1 MYSVFQFKTKG
12 RDVIY
17 TIFNIRITYHTTF
30 EKDKGFSSHAGFLLY
45 AQYVFRF
52 IFDHKQCLKQKTKST
67 MKKCIIMQT
76 KSCFLPIFWN
86 FQWPFLSKAKKF
98 DAYFLL
104 NNNFIWHVRKF
115 KQIVWNTFGTRIQIQ
130 KDSLKDLWLIKC
142 IYSAFSIKTILQD
155 TIDTVHS
162 FIIA

>member
-1 MYSVFQFKTKG
+1 MCSVFQFKTKG
-12 RDVIY
+12 RDVIC

-76 KSCFLPIFWN
+76 KSCFFHIFWN

-104 NNNFIWHVRKF
+104 NNNFIWHVWKF
-115 KQIVWNTFGTRIQIQ
+115 KQIVCITFGARIEIQ
-130 KDSLKDLWLIKC
+130 KDILKYLWSIKC
-142 IYSAFSIKTILQD
+142 IYSALLYL
-155 TIDTVHS
+155 
-162 FIIA
+162 